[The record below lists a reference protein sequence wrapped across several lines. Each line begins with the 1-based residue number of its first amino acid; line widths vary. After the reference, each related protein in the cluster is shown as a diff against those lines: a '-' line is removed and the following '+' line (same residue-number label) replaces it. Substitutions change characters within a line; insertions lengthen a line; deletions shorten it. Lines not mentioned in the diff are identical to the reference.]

1 MSKYVDLYMKEVI
14 EISNE
19 IDKTQ
24 IDNMI
29 KILSSVSEMKG
40 RIFL

>member
-14 EISNE
+14 EISKA
-19 IDKTQ
+19 IDKNK
-24 IDNMI
+24 IDKMI
-29 KILSSVSEMKG
+29 NVISEVAINKG